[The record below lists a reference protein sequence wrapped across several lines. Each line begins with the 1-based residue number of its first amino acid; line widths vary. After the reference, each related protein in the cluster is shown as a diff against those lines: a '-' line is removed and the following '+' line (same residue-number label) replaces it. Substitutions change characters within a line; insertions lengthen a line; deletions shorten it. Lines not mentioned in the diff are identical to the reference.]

1 MLENLHDIMKA
12 TDAFF
17 KISAEIM
24 ICGKVLVFMANWKLS
39 TDLLRR
45 IQTDFDKSKKH
56 FFMFHFMF
64 TFFFRTQ
71 LRNMDC
77 STILQSPTKKV
88 KL

>member
-45 IQTDFDKSKKH
+45 IQTDFDKSK
-56 FFMFHFMF
+56 
-64 TFFFRTQ
+64 
-71 LRNMDC
+71 
-77 STILQSPTKKV
+77 
-88 KL
+88 